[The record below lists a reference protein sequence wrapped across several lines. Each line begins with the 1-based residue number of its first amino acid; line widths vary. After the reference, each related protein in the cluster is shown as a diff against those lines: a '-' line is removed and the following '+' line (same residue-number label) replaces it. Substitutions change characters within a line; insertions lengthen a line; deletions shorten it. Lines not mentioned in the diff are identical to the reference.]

1 MEGDLKEI
9 KTLIAE
15 AATGR
20 PLSLIE
26 AERAFDVIMSGN
38 ATPAQMGGLLMA
50 LRVRGETVPEILGA
64 ARTMRAKMTA
74 IEAPPGAIDTCGTGG
89 DAKGTYN
96 ISTAAAFVV
105 AACGVPVAK
114 HGNRALSSKSG
125 AADVLGALGIEVET
139 DMATVQRALWEVGTC
154 FMMAPRHHSAMRHV
168 GPTRV
173 ELGTRTIFNL
183 LGPLCNP
190 AKVRR
195 QILGVFDRA
204 WIEPLAE
211 VLRGLGHH
219 KAWVFHGEGGFD
231 ELTTSGRS
239 WVAELDGET
248 IRTFEVTPEDA
259 GLPRCKVEDLMGGDA
274 ATNAA
279 AIRALLG
286 GQHGPFRDT
295 VLLTSAAALVVADKA
310 GDLKAGVAEAA
321 EAIDSGRAAK
331 VLERLA
337 RMTDGKKAP
346 A

>member
-1 MEGDLKEI
+1 MQSDQQEFKALLAG
-9 KTLIAE
+9 
-15 AATGR
+15 AATGE
-20 PLSLIE
+20 PLTVE
-26 AERAFDVIMSGN
+26 QAERAFDAIMSGN

-64 ARTMRAKMTA
+64 ARTMRAKMIT
-74 IEAPPGAIDTCGTGG
+74 IEAPEGAIDTCGTGG

-125 AADVLGALGIEVET
+125 AADVLGALGIDVEA
-139 DMATVQRALWEVGTC
+139 DLGTVQRALWEVGTC
-154 FMMAPRHHSAMRHV
+154 FLMAPRHHSAMRHV

-190 AKVRR
+190 GRVRR
-195 QILGVFDRA
+195 QIMGVFDRA
-204 WIEPLAE
+204 WLEPLAE
-211 VLRGLGHH
+211 VFKGLGHR

-231 ELTTSGRS
+231 ELTTAGRS
-239 WVAELDGET
+239 WVAELDDGS
-248 IRTFEVTPEDA
+248 IRSFEVAPEDA
-259 GLPRCKVEDLMGGDA
+259 GLPRCSVDDLRGGDA

-295 VLLTSAAALVVADKA
+295 VLMTSAAALIVADKA
-310 GDLKAGVAEAA
+310 AGLKEGVARAA
-321 EAIDSGRAAK
+321 EAIDSGRAAR

-337 RMTDGKKAP
+337 QVTDGKTP
-346 A
+346 V